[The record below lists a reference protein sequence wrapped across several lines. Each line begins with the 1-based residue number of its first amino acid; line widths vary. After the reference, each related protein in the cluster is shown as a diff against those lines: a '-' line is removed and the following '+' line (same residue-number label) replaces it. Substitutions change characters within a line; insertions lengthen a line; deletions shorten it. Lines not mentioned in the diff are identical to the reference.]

1 MKSFDLG
8 LLTALNALLQTGSVT
23 AAARRMHLSTPAM
36 SHTLARLRE
45 TLGDPLLVRA
55 GRKLVPTPRAL
66 ALAEPVRRLLDEAG
80 QLLQPGSERSLD
92 TLARRFVIRAPEGI
106 ALVFGA
112 TLDQALQRV
121 MPLAQVEFQ
130 PEGHGAPAALRDG
143 DIDLDIGTFASVPPE
158 VCVMQLF
165 EQALVGAVRSGHPL
179 ATGRTGPPGRPQGE
193 HRRAQHEGIRVS
205 LKRFAAA
212 RHVGTL
218 LRAGEASPL
227 DEALAQAGHARFI
240 AITVPSAYSALVLAS
255 RSDLVACVGE
265 RIARAMQPALDLQ
278 LFALPMA
285 VPALPLRMAWHPRHA
300 ADPAHRWLRDCV
312 QVSLGQALP
321 LVYPVHTG

>member
-8 LLTALNALLQTGSVT
+8 LLTALDALLQTGSVT

-55 GRKLVPTPRAL
+55 GRRLVPTPRAL
-66 ALAEPVRRLLDEAG
+66 ALAEPLRRLLDDAG
-80 QLLQPGSERSLD
+80 ALLHPGSEDALS

-112 TLDQALQRV
+112 MLDKALQQA
-121 MPLAQVEFQ
+121 MPLARVEFQ

-143 DIDLDIGTFASVPPE
+143 DIDLDIGAFASVPPE
-158 VCVMQLF
+158 VCVLQLS
-165 EQALVGAVRSGHPL
+165 EQALIGAVRGGHPL
-179 ATGRTGPPGRPQGE
+179 ASGRM
-193 HRRAQHEGIRVS
+193 S

-212 RHVGTL
+212 RHVGTM
-218 LRAGEASPL
+218 LRAGEASLL
-227 DEALAQAGHARFI
+227 DQALAQAGHTRFV

-255 RSDLVACVGE
+255 RSELVASVGE
-265 RIARAMQPALDLQ
+265 RIARAMQPALGLE
-278 LFALPMA
+278 LLTLPVQ

-312 QVSLGQALP
+312 QTSLGQALP
-321 LVYPVHTG
+321 QQYPVHTG